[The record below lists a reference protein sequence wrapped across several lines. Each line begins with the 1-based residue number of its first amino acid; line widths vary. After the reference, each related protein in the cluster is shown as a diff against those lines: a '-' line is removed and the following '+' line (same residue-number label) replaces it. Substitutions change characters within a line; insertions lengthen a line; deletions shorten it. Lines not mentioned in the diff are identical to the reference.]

1 VSPAGAL
8 FARSASSVTA
18 FATGLAWL
26 WRLGPVLSEP
36 HPAAVGIGAL
46 ADAPRLSE
54 LVRANRLRGA
64 VILAGTPGPA
74 VGPVPA
80 RALRRGTAALP
91 GGSVRGDFVV
101 FGQDAAVV
109 RSSLGT
115 HAVRDGALLMLGA
128 DTASWGRLE
137 LAWTLDT
144 IARFLTEVLDRP
156 LVLLPPVGCLRWD
169 DVPGT
174 AHEQLEGTAHG
185 DRRQRARVARALRV
199 CRRRGVSVNLAVPV
213 SALAGGRETEIDAV
227 WPSTVAKVAQGVAS
241 GAFEVVCHGTLH
253 FDTAARAQGALDPR
267 EFAALDADEAGRR
280 LDKAMG
286 WLGAHVGPPGSFIA
300 PAWGYSPGTL
310 AAARERNLPTWHRPM
325 AGPLLDHG
333 DAVHE
338 TVDTGLPGLAG
349 LDYRPLAQLAR
360 VGMPPVLVIHGT
372 LLDYRLM
379 NLRLPGDAMVM
390 ARLALRRDLPR
401 LLSLPGV
408 RWISSSELIDRLR
421 RHARIEVD
429 HDRPLLAPEI
439 DALLWGAGGPPSAR

>member
-1 VSPAGAL
+1 MSAPGVL
-8 FARSASSVTA
+8 FAPSGSSVTA

-36 HPAAVGIGAL
+36 HPAAVGIGTLQDVGRL
-46 ADAPRLSE
+46 AE
-54 LVRANRLRGA
+54 LVRNNRLRGA
-64 VILAGTPGPA
+64 VILAGSPGPA

-80 RALRRGTAALP
+80 RALRRGPAALP
-91 GGSVRGDFVV
+91 GGSVRGRFVV
-101 FGQDAAVV
+101 FGQGAPVV

-128 DTASWGRLE
+128 DTGIWGRLE
-137 LAWTLDT
+137 LAWTLDAV
-144 IARFLTEVLDRP
+144 ARFLTEVLDRP
-156 LVLLPPVGCLRWD
+156 LVRLPPVGCLRWD

-174 AHEQLEGTAHG
+174 AHEQLEGAAHS

-213 SALAGGRETEIDAV
+213 SALARGRETEIDAV
-227 WPSTVAKVAQGVAS
+227 WPSTVAKIADGVAS
-241 GAFEVVCHGTLH
+241 GAFEVVCHGTVH
-253 FDTAARAQGALDPR
+253 FDTAARAQGSLDPR

-280 LDKAMG
+280 IDKAMG
-286 WLGAHVGPPGSFIA
+286 WLSARLGPPGSFIA
-300 PAWGYSPGTL
+300 PAWGYSAGTL
-310 AAARERNLPTWHRPM
+310 AAARERNLPTWHRPV

-349 LDYRPLAQLAR
+349 LDYRPLAQLAA
-360 VGMPPVLVIHGT
+360 VGMPPFLVIHGT

-379 NLRLPGDAMVM
+379 NLHLPGDAMVM
-390 ARLALRRDLPR
+390 ARLALRRDLLR

-408 RWISSSELIDRLR
+408 RWVGSSELIDRLR
-421 RHARIEVD
+421 RHAAIEPGSV
-429 HDRPLLAPEI
+429 R
-439 DALLWGAGGPPSAR
+439 